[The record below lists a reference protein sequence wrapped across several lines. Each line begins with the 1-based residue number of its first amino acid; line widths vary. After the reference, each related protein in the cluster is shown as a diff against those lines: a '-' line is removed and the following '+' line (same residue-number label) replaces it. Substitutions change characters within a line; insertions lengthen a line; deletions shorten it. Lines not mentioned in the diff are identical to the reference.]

1 MAKAKRDS
9 LDSPNPSLFREIV
22 KSRLPLI
29 PAKYPTKPTP
39 IHISNNFIAHA
50 IGEGSLKSDL
60 KNWIREQGALS
71 NLFNTSGEN
80 LQRDSDTLQ
89 ELIRTIF
96 DSDGNVFQS
105 MASPYPISERV
116 IGRDPSDDGYAIN
129 LWHSIGVENRDL
141 ITDLLKAFYSE
152 TGESSSLK
160 SLFDLLMKDSQDGS
174 SPNESSES
182 YTSVGKNVGEIIV
195 NGLSKKLDQPLH
207 IKLEVIRQLSTLLG
221 VFVVLGMMFD
231 ACAEERNLN
240 SETEPHRIL
249 GTFVYTGNIGGRS
262 TIEQKLSMLAIMSL
276 RDTIERSYLGLN
288 KVFLGMVSD
297 LENLSPSRDWDLL
310 AREFA
315 TKYTSGQSAQEF
327 IKIMNHFGKEKMFEL
342 VESIYPM
349 THLRSGIRSLGTKT
363 GFVWPSRREDPRLV
377 LDSNF
382 LTALVSF
389 LGEEDMPIEDF
400 VKKVHDKLD
409 LILGYSGVGE
419 ESIEQLERIAGR
431 RLEIRDLLLKSERL
445 LSSRLVSAG
454 LARQYSDGSTALLGG
469 NI

>member
-1 MAKAKRDS
+1 MAKKKRDS

-29 PAKYPTKPTP
+29 PAKFPNKPTP
-39 IHISNNFIAHA
+39 IHISNNFISHA
-50 IGEGSLKSDL
+50 IGEGPLKLELKS
-60 KNWIREQGALS
+60 WIREQGALS
-71 NLFNTSGEN
+71 NLFKVSGEN
-80 LQRDSDTLQ
+80 LQRDTDSLQ

-96 DSDGNVFQS
+96 DSDGNVFKS
-105 MASPYPISERV
+105 MASPNPISEKV
-116 IGRDPSDDGYAIN
+116 IGRDPTDDGYAIN
-129 LWHSIGVENRDL
+129 LWHSLGVENRDS
-141 ITDLLKAFYSE
+141 ITELLREFYGE
-152 TGESSSLK
+152 TGASSSLK
-160 SLFDLLMKDSQDGS
+160 SLLDLLMKDTQNGWLR
-174 SPNESSES
+174 NESLES

-195 NGLSKKLDQPLH
+195 KGLRKKLDQPLH

-240 SETEPHRIL
+240 SETEPHKIL

-288 KVFLGMVSD
+288 KVFLQMITD
-297 LENLSPSRDWDLL
+297 LENVSASPDWDSFT
-310 AREFA
+310 REFS
-315 TKYTSGQSAQEF
+315 TKYTSSQSAQEF
-327 IKIMNHFGKEKMFEL
+327 IKVMNHFGREQIPEL

-400 VKKVHDKLD
+400 VKKVHDKLG

-445 LSSRLVSAG
+445 LSIRLVSAG